1 MKVKSGKEI
10 KNKNLK
16 KFIEIFFLAKHFDI
30 KEEDIENIENI
41 KSIKIYSRSKVM
53 FDSEKDLKNDT
64 PVDSESNNIKD

>member
-16 KFIEIFFLAKHFDI
+16 KFIEIFFAKHFDI
-30 KEEDIENIENI
+30 KEDIENI

-64 PVDSESNNIKD
+64 LVNSE